1 MTTAAAFVIAP
12 RQQNHQKLSTA
23 LCAKKVAKAKKIQVK
38 LLKTVEGTGQKGD
51 VVQVTPAFFQNK
63 LQRTQSAEII
73 SDEEVEKMESEKEA
87 AEKEEQE
94 KATSLKEALEEKTI
108 TITRKAGPDGQLF
121 GGIGP
126 KVIMDEVQNILQ
138 DDFLN
143 QKGVKIAAI
152 MDENGKKMR
161 SDIKHTGDFA
171 AKLAL
176 AKNIAAEFKISVLAE
191 E

>member
-1 MTTAAAFVIAP
+1 MTPAAAFVIAP
-12 RQQNHQKLSTA
+12 QQQLHQKLSTA
-23 LCAKKVAKAKKIQVK
+23 LCAKKDAKAKKIQVK
-38 LLKTVEGTGQKGD
+38 LLKTVQGTGQKGD

-73 SDEEVEKMESEKEA
+73 SDEEVEKMESTKEA
-87 AEKEEQE
+87 AEKEELE
-94 KATSLKEALEEKTI
+94 KATVLREALEENTI

-121 GGIGP
+121 GGIGA
-126 KVIMDEVQNILQ
+126 KVLMEEVQNSLQ
-138 DDFLN
+138 DEFLN
-143 QKGVKIAAI
+143 QKGVKITAI
-152 MDENGKKMR
+152 MDGNGKKMR

-176 AKNIAAEFKISVLAE
+176 TKSISAEFRISVHAE